1 MDGDGMAAAY
11 RGFFFLLCAFTFSA
25 ACAQPYP
32 VKPVR
37 LVVTYTAG
45 GPADIAARALAQK
58 LAEMW
63 GQQVVVDNRAGA
75 GGIIGTE
82 LVAKAAPDGYTL
94 LHGTAAGLII
104 NPLLV
109 KKLSYDTFRDFAPVS
124 MVVIVPQLLVTHPA
138 LPATTLK
145 ELIALAKARPGALN
159 YASVGIGSP
168 NHLGM
173 ELLKSMAGVDMVHV
187 PYKGATPAMAD
198 LIAGQVQLA
207 FNGMASVLPQIA
219 SGKLKAIAIG
229 SARRSPAAPDVP
241 TVAEA
246 GLPGFEYVA
255 WNGNFAPAGTPAAL
269 VNRLSADIRKALA
282 APDVVQRLASL
293 GSEPGGNTPAEFAA
307 YVKADHARW
316 ARVVQT
322 VGLKAE

>member
-1 MDGDGMAAAY
+1 MARPGFSAMNGDGMAAAY
-11 RGFFFLLCAFTFSA
+11 RGVLFLLCAFTFSA

-109 KKLSYDTFRDFAPVS
+109 KKLPYDTFRDFAPVS

-173 ELLKSMAGVDMVHV
+173 ELLKSMAGIDMVHV

-219 SGKLKAIAIG
+219 SGKMKAIAIG

-241 TVAEA
+241 TVAEVGAA
-246 GLPGFEYVA
+246 GIRIRRVERQFRAGRHPGCI
-255 WNGNFAPAGTPAAL
+255 
-269 VNRLSADIRKALA
+269 S
-282 APDVVQRLASL
+282 
-293 GSEPGGNTPAEFAA
+293 
-307 YVKADHARW
+307 
-316 ARVVQT
+316 
-322 VGLKAE
+322 

>member
-11 RGFFFLLCAFTFSA
+11 RGVLFLLCAFTFSA

-255 WNGNFAPAGTPAAL
+255 WNGNFAPAGTPTAL